1 MKPRPGKIALEKV
14 PRGVEDQTSESSRRS
29 RHEGMT
35 YGELSSK
42 NDPRRGRFQAK
53 ESGDIGKLTDTRTSP
68 AMERLALTK
77 TPPEKCVGGEPTTA
91 SL

>member
-53 ESGDIGKLTDTRTSP
+53 ESGDI
-68 AMERLALTK
+68 AN
-77 TPPEKCVGGEPTTA
+77 
-91 SL
+91 